1 VGGSW
6 AAAIRLSQPGQPVG
20 HSSVRWSASQPAS
33 QPAMQP
39 TRFKHVQWLFVFGI
53 GCSTVA
59 RVMHLKWYVGER
71 KHRVQV
77 ASNRV
82 IECSTDARIM
92 F

>member
-1 VGGSW
+1 VGGGNTPEPARSASW
-6 AAAIRLSQPGQPVG
+6 TLVSQVVCQP
-20 HSSVRWSASQPAS
+20 ASQPAS